1 MKKSAESRHGY
12 PPDPLIDEVRAIR
25 KQIWDGYGNDLKTGV
40 ADLRR
45 LQKALGVKVVSLSLR
60 RVKKRR
66 KAS

>member
-1 MKKSAESRHGY
+1 MTHTKKTSDSY

-25 KQIWDGYGNDLKTGV
+25 KKIWAGYGHDLKTGV

-45 LQKALGVKVVSLSLR
+45 LQKSRNLKVVTLSPR
-60 RVKKRR
+60 RIKKRR